1 MRNTIKTTKIQNSN
15 LLRYY
20 YKEIYRKEDYSES
33 DTIRTDKT
41 IGYLK
46 DCGFSV
52 TEIIQEI
59 GRWSKAC
66 ITIDD
71 LSGIL
76 WSNSLIKRGAFYL
89 HRELRIV
96 SKAPEYDYESDTLK
110 TYPFF
115 CEMKIRYTADDVLNY
130 FYSRIPSLNCQ
141 FVDKK
146 TDRKTVAFLMNKY
159 SNIDYIE
166 PLDIIL
172 CSIDYCTKNNPDS
185 YKLIDITCDNLNII
199 KQLQS
204 DMVELESKDLR
215 KITWR

>member
-1 MRNTIKTTKIQNSN
+1 MTNTIKTTKIQNSN
-15 LLRYY
+15 LIQYY
-20 YKEIYRKEDYSES
+20 YKEIYRKEDYSKS

-76 WSNSLIKRGAFYL
+76 WNNSLIKRGAFYL
-89 HRELRIV
+89 HRELRVV

-110 TYPFF
+110 IYPFF
-115 CEMKIRYTADDVLNY
+115 CEMKIRYTVDDVLNY

>member
-1 MRNTIKTTKIQNSN
+1 MTNTIKTTKIQNSN
-15 LLRYY
+15 LIQYY
-20 YKEIYRKEDYSES
+20 YKEIYKKEDYSKS

-71 LSGIL
+71 LSGTL
-76 WSNSLIKRGAFYL
+76 WNNSLIKRGAFYL

-96 SKAPEYDYESDTLK
+96 SKAPEYDYENDTLK
-110 TYPFF
+110 TYQFF
-115 CEMKIRYTADDVLNY
+115 CEMKIRYTVDDVLNY

>member
-15 LLRYY
+15 LIQYY

-110 TYPFF
+110 TYQFF
-115 CEMKIRYTADDVLNY
+115 CEMKIRYTVDDVLNY

>member
-1 MRNTIKTTKIQNSN
+1 MTNTIKTTKIQNSN
-15 LLRYY
+15 LIQYY
-20 YKEIYRKEDYSES
+20 YKEIYRKEDYSKS

-71 LSGIL
+71 LSGTL
-76 WSNSLIKRGAFYL
+76 WNNSLIKRGAFYL

-110 TYPFF
+110 TYQFF
-115 CEMKIRYTADDVLNY
+115 CEMKIRYTVDDVLNY